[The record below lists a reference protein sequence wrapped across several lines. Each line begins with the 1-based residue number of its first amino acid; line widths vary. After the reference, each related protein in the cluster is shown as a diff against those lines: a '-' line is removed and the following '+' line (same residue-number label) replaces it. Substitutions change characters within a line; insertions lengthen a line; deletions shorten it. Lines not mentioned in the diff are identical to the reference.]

1 MKRHLSITILLT
13 MLMSM
18 VGAKAF
24 AYDVAAVNDD
34 GVVIY
39 YYLSWNSNQQAY
51 ELSVT
56 SYDKLGSTNKY
67 SGYVAIPES
76 AVYQGKACPVT
87 SIDDMDYCAGI
98 GEKCVSLQRRLLM
111 YKEIEQSDIKNF
123 ER

>member
-39 YYLSWNSNQQAY
+39 Y
-51 ELSVT
+51 
-56 SYDKLGSTNKY
+56 
-67 SGYVAIPES
+67 
-76 AVYQGKACPVT
+76 
-87 SIDDMDYCAGI
+87 
-98 GEKCVSLQRRLLM
+98 
-111 YKEIEQSDIKNF
+111 
-123 ER
+123 

>member
-1 MKRHLSITILLT
+1 MKGHLSITILLT

-87 SIDDMDYCAGI
+87 SIGDG
-98 GEKCVSLQRRLLM
+98 LLCGNWRKM
-111 YKEIEQSDIKNF
+111 CIF
-123 ER
+123 AA